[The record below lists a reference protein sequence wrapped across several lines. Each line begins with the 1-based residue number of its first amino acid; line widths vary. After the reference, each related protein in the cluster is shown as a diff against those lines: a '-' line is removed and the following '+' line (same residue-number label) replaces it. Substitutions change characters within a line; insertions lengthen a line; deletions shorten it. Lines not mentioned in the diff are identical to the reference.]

1 VRLTQSQLP
10 QGPENNH
17 VSNFLDDKDDIQSRP
32 FSYLLVAGGEGEDG
46 ADGSNLFLKD
56 ETLPVTTGE
65 GDRFFR
71 FILVPVLVLPLKT
84 KTM

>member
-1 VRLTQSQLP
+1 
-10 QGPENNH
+10 
-17 VSNFLDDKDDIQSRP
+17 
-32 FSYLLVAGGEGEDG
+32 VAGGEGEDG

-71 FILVPVLVLPLKT
+71 FILVPVLVLPLKK
-84 KTM
+84 KTI